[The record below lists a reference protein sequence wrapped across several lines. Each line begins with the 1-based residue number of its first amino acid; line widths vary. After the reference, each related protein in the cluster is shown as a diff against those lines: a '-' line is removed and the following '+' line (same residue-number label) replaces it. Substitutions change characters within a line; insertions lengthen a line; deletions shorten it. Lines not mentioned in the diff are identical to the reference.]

1 MSSQQGNMNFGS
13 GARPKTGSFAGMNMY
28 NVLDEDD
35 DGATWQVSER
45 KKRWRRSTG
54 GSYGPCQ
61 PSGSQFTNDR
71 GVSGNF
77 FSKTEFKRLST
88 DDKLVKLFEVMTD
101 IGSLY
106 GRVQDVETKV
116 HNLKLTTEA
125 HDQRI
130 KLVEYKSLDLEARS
144 RRSNL
149 IFRGHPENVEDDDC
163 ASIIRRFLE
172 EKLSIEK
179 DIYIQRA
186 HRLGNVRRRR
196 AGPGGKT
203 DTRPRPIIVCFRDAQ
218 DIDLILQNAYKLKD
232 TQFGIHRDYPKEI
245 LNARSSLWP
254 SYKQAKA
261 NNPRADVSIGYPA
274 KLLINGRVVADKF
287 PNWRE
292 VLRGSR
298 TSEPVVRTTPEQSLN
313 QRQNQTATNV
323 IPPQIIEQS
332 EINQVSSDDDI
343 ASMKSV
349 RSSVISRSASP
360 RSRRSSNSDLNGI
373 TASNERE
380 NKNGQYT
387 TNSNPSNQSKSG
399 PNVCVDGAQGSK
411 TQQPGAAKLSSAENS
426 FTWHSKTFEE
436 EKQRLLANVT
446 NVRETRSRAARSSSE
461 TRLTKG
467 SREYAGDTRMP
478 NSQQR

>member
-1 MSSQQGNMNFGS
+1 M
-13 GARPKTGSFAGMNMY
+13 
-28 NVLDEDD
+28 
-35 DGATWQVSER
+35 
-45 KKRWRRSTG
+45 
-54 GSYGPCQ
+54 
-61 PSGSQFTNDR
+61 
-71 GVSGNF
+71 
-77 FSKTEFKRLST
+77 
-88 DDKLVKLFEVMTD
+88 
-101 IGSLY
+101 
-106 GRVQDVETKV
+106 
-116 HNLKLTTEA
+116 
-125 HDQRI
+125 
-130 KLVEYKSLDLEARS
+130 
-144 RRSNL
+144 
-149 IFRGHPENVEDDDC
+149 
-163 ASIIRRFLE
+163 
-172 EKLSIEK
+172 
-179 DIYIQRA
+179 
-186 HRLGNVRRRR
+186 
-196 AGPGGKT
+196 
-203 DTRPRPIIVCFRDAQ
+203 
-218 DIDLILQNAYKLKD
+218 KD

-254 SYKQAKA
+254 SYKKAKA

-287 PNWRE
+287 PNWRK

-298 TSEPVVRTTPEQSLN
+298 TSEPVVRTAPEQSLN
-313 QRQNQTATNV
+313 QRQKQTATNV

-343 ASMKSV
+343 ASIKSV
-349 RSSVISRSASP
+349 RSSVRSRSASP

-380 NKNGQYT
+380 DKNGQYK
-387 TNSNPSNQSKSG
+387 TNSSLSNQSKSG

-411 TQQPGAAKLSSAENS
+411 TQQPVAAKFSSAENS

-467 SREYAGDTRMP
+467 SREHAGDMRMS